1 MAVRETDKW
10 IDFMANSGVSPVTGR
25 VIGFPFPIL
34 GVGENNRTGHRFIVR
49 RLQVDVEFWYDEVLG
64 KGPFRVLRVILFRD
78 NQHRGTSFGAGFMTH
93 VEDGVLDPWDLTVN
107 PLNWVYSLPKLCN
120 ECRHDILL
128 DEMICLLPKTGT
140 SAGHRYTRL
149 AWSCNVWDNTT
160 IHHTGDVYES
170 YNGPW
175 YGLAVT
181 SDVSLLGINMEGK
194 MRLRFDDS

>member
-10 IDFMANSGVSPVTGR
+10 IDQRANFSVSPLVGR
-25 VIGFPFPIL
+25 VIGFPFPFL
-34 GVGENNRTGHRFIVR
+34 GTGENNRTGHRFIVR
-49 RLQVDVEFWYDEVLG
+49 RLQVDVEFWYDEASTG
-64 KGPFRVLRVILFRD
+64 DAFRVLRVILFRD
-78 NQHRGTSFGAGFMTH
+78 NQHRSTSFAAGFMTH
-93 VEDGVLDPWDLTVN
+93 VKDGVLDPWDLTVN
-107 PLNWVYSLPKLCN
+107 PGNWVYSLPKLIN

-140 SAGHRYTRL
+140 SAGFRYTRL

-160 IHHTGDVYES
+160 IHHTGDLLNS

-181 SDVSLLGINMEGK
+181 SDVSAFGINMEGK